1 MKKLFLTM
9 LLLLALTFG
18 AAQSCLAANVP
29 VYLDGERVTT
39 GLERGGYTYLPL
51 RTMFETV
58 GAPVEWEEKTQ
69 TVTANLPDGGIL
81 TMKIGSKNPEVVRE
95 EENSVQHSKSV
106 EHSKYDLEQ
115 AAFISR
121 GVTYVPLRFVAETL
135 LGYDLEWRE
144 GAVWLSSPKLKYENF
159 KLDQLTGDFSRDG
172 QLLGRLDLPSLTDPN
187 NWYEPFDLKVQPT
200 LAGNYLVQVGGIGS
214 GALSFIYTVNAYVPA
229 AGGETHTYC
238 VHTIMIVDLP
248 EPFVQ
253 GENIWISD
261 DEIGAVCINDKTGAV
276 TEYKAA
282 EIYQNEYAKEYVW
295 WANER
300 FILWGD
306 GASFDVY
313 DKQNKTLQNME
324 TLLVTPEVKAE
335 AEAFLQANTDFEI
348 KPEDYE
354 LYWRHL
360 SSGMPMSSPTPHFS
374 FSGAE
379 GNELHFTLRC
389 SCRNYSTDGDPVRA
403 VKEIPLVY
411 QLPE

>member
-9 LLLLALTFG
+9 LLLVVLTFG
-18 AAQSCLAANVP
+18 AAQTCLAANVP

-51 RTMFETV
+51 RSMFETV
-58 GAPVEWEEKTQ
+58 GGAVEWEEKTQ
-69 TVTANLPDGGIL
+69 TITAYLPDGGIL
-81 TMKIGSKNPEVVRE
+81 TMQIGSKTPEVVRE
-95 EENSVQHSKSV
+95 KENSI
-106 EHSKYDLEQ
+106 EHSRYELEQ

-121 GVTYVPLRFVAETL
+121 GITYVPLRFITETL
-135 LGYDLEWRE
+135 LQYDLDWRNN
-144 GAVWLSSPKLKYENF
+144 AVWLTSPKLKYTLSSGEVF
-159 KLDQLTGDFSRDG
+159 KLDQLTGDFSKNG
-172 QLLGRLDLPSLTDPN
+172 QLLGKLDLPSLTDSASF
-187 NWYEPFDLKVQPT
+187 YEPFALSVQQTP
-200 LAGNYLVQVGGIGS
+200 AGNYLVQVGGIGS
-214 GALSFIYTVNAYVPA
+214 GSLSFDYDLNAYVPA
-229 AGGETHTYC
+229 AGQSGVVPTYC

-282 EIYQNEYAKEYVW
+282 EIYQYEYARKYVW

-306 GASFDVY
+306 GASFDLY
-313 DKQNKTLQNME
+313 DKQSGTLQNME
-324 TLLVTPEVKAE
+324 KLLVTPEVKAE
-335 AEAFLQANTDFEI
+335 AEAFLQANTDYEI
-348 KPEDYE
+348 KAENFE
-354 LYWRHL
+354 LYWQYL
-360 SSGMPMSSPTPHFS
+360 SSGMPMGSPTPDFS

-379 GNELHFTLRC
+379 GNELHFRLFCRC
-389 SCRNYSTDGDPVRA
+389 RQNID
-403 VKEIPLVY
+403 KEFLLVY